1 MKRGKVTQFIIA
13 GLIILILLIQRNV
26 NADKKECEKAI
37 DLAEQGAKNN
47 IKGYKE
53 SLERQN
59 NILKGLQSKNLEI
72 IERNLPYIKNNPE
85 RLADVKEHLEI
96 MNKLD
101 PGNMKVI
108 EQTNIVRNELN
119 KFLMPK
125 ASEIKGLKEGD
136 ILHGIPQKNLLNIL
150 DSGYLKT
157 SMGVQGEGV
166 YYARVLKNQNDA
178 IGLTRRVTPGEVPII
193 FRIKREN
200 FNPKELI
207 DISKGGYQGKIP
219 RDVLIKNVEI
229 YDPIKKAWIDL
240 EYVNKNKDKFKY
252 LF

>member
-1 MKRGKVTQFIIA
+1 
-13 GLIILILLIQRNV
+13 
-26 NADKKECEKAI
+26 
-37 DLAEQGAKNN
+37 
-47 IKGYKE
+47 
-53 SLERQN
+53 
-59 NILKGLQSKNLEI
+59 
-72 IERNLPYIKNNPE
+72 
-85 RLADVKEHLEI
+85 
-96 MNKLD
+96 
-101 PGNMKVI
+101 
-108 EQTNIVRNELN
+108 
-119 KFLMPK
+119 
-125 ASEIKGLKEGD
+125 
-136 ILHGIPQKNLLNIL
+136 
-150 DSGYLKT
+150 
-157 SMGVQGEGV
+157 MGVQGEGV